1 MYQVNRMA
9 TSRIA
14 VVDMNRCR
22 FNECDKPCI
31 RFCPGVRSGDETIL
45 AKDDRII
52 INEDLCI
59 GCGICTKKCQ
69 FKALT
74 VINLAHELTDMVHQY
89 GKNSFR
95 LYGLPVIKKG
105 EVIGLL
111 GANGIGKTTALQILS
126 GSFRPNLG
134 NYDNPPDD
142 ADIIRKFRGTELQN
156 YLIDL
161 FAGKIKTVYKPQQVD
176 TIPMH
181 VKGKVKSLLKDERGK
196 LEEITEKLNISGIM
210 DRDIGKLSGG
220 ELQRLAIAQAM
231 LKDADVYYF
240 DEPSSFLDAKQR
252 LVTARAIRE
261 LASEGKAVVV
271 VEHDLATLDLLA
283 DNVHIVYGHA
293 GAYGVISKLYSAR
306 RGINIYLD
314 GFIREENVRFRD
326 ESISFHD
333 YGQIFKGVDKI
344 IEYPDLAKK
353 LGDFSFNIKKGH
365 IYSGEILGVFGAN
378 ALGKTTFA
386 KILAGEVKPDKG
398 KLESGIKIS
407 YKPQYL
413 SSDFTGTVS
422 ELLSSV
428 SKRFGTVDYHKDIL
442 KPLEL
447 DSLLDNSV
455 SKLSG
460 GELQRVAIA
469 VTLSKEDSDFMLF
482 DEPSAY
488 LDVEQRVKFS
498 KLIRR
503 FIENKKKTCMIID
516 HDILLLDYVSDRTVL
531 FLGESGVSGKAGEPQ
546 KLDKGMNDFLKDLGI
561 TFRKDPDSGRPRA
574 NKPDSQKDKEQIGKN
589 RYYTK

>member
-1 MYQVNRMA
+1 MA

-14 VVDMNRCR
+14 VVDMNKCR

-45 AKDDRII
+45 AKDDKII

-74 VINLAHELTDMVHQY
+74 VINLAHELTDIVHQY

-126 GSFRPNLG
+126 GSIRPNLG
-134 NYDNPPDD
+134 NYDNPPQD
-142 ADIIRKFRGTELQN
+142 ADIIKKFRGTELQN

-161 FAGKIKTVYKPQQVD
+161 FSGKIRTVYKPQQVD
-176 TIPMH
+176 IIPKQ
-181 VKGKVKSLLKDERGK
+181 VKGKVKDLLKDERGK
-196 LEEITEKLNISGIM
+196 LEDITGKLNLSGIM

-220 ELQRLAIAQAM
+220 ELQRLAIAQTM

-240 DEPSSFLDAKQR
+240 DEPSSFLDAKHR
-252 LVTARAIRE
+252 LIVARTIRE

-283 DNVHIVYGHA
+283 DNIHIVYGHA
-293 GAYGVISKLYSAR
+293 GAYGVISKLYSSR

-314 GFIREENVRFRD
+314 GFIREENIRFRD
-326 ESISFHD
+326 EAISFHAQ
-333 YGQIFKGVDKI
+333 GQVFKGVEKI
-344 IEYPDLAKK
+344 IEYPNISKK
-353 LGDFSFNIKKGH
+353 LGDFSFDIKDGY
-365 IYSGEILGVFGAN
+365 IYTGEVLGVFGAN

-386 KILAGEVKPDKG
+386 KILAGDMKADKG
-398 KLESGIKIS
+398 KLESKIKIA

-428 SKRFGTVDYHKDIL
+428 SKYFGTTEYNKDIM

-447 DSLLDNSV
+447 EGILDNKIST
-455 SKLSG
+455 LSG

-469 VTLSKEDSDFMLF
+469 VALSKEDSDFILL

-498 KLIRR
+498 KMIRK
-503 FIENKKKTCMIID
+503 FVENKKKTCMIID
-516 HDILLLDYVSDRTVL
+516 HDLLLLDYVSDRTVL
-531 FLGESGVSGKAGEPQ
+531 FLGDSGVYGHAGRPQ
-546 KLDKGMNDFLKDLGI
+546 TLEKGMNDFLKELDI
-561 TFRKDPDSGRPRA
+561 TFRKEPDTGRPRA
-574 NKPDSQKDKEQIGKN
+574 NKPGSQKDTGQKQKN
-589 RYYTK
+589 KYYSK

>member
-1 MYQVNRMA
+1 MP

-14 VVDMNRCR
+14 VIDRKKCR

-45 AKDDRII
+45 ADEEKII

-89 GKNSFR
+89 GQNTFR
-95 LYGLPVIKKG
+95 LYGLPVLKKG
-105 EVIGLL
+105 EVIRLL

-126 GSFRPNLG
+126 GSIRPNLG
-134 NYDNPPDD
+134 NFDTPPAETDV
-142 ADIIRKFRGTELQN
+142 IKKFRGTELQN

-161 FAGKIKTVYKPQQVD
+161 FSGKMKTVYKPQQVD
-176 TIPMH
+176 SIPH
-181 VKGKVKSLLKDERGK
+181 VVKGKVKDLLKDERGK
-196 LEEITEKLNISGIM
+196 FDEIVEKLNLTKIL

-220 ELQRLAIAQAM
+220 ELQRLAIAQTM

-240 DEPSSFLDAKQR
+240 DEPSSFLDANQR
-252 LVTARAIRE
+252 LIVARTIRE
-261 LASEGKAVVV
+261 LAAEGKAVMV

-293 GAYGVISKLYSAR
+293 GAYGVISKLYSTR
-306 RGINIYLD
+306 RGINMYLE
-314 GFIREENVRFRD
+314 GFIRAENIRFRN
-326 ESISFHD
+326 ESISLRG
-333 YGQIFKGVDKI
+333 YGQVFKSKEKI
-344 IEYPDLAKK
+344 IEYPDITKK
-353 LGDFSFNIKKGH
+353 MGEFTADIKAGH

-386 KILAGEVKPDKG
+386 KIISGELKPDNC
-398 KLESGIKIS
+398 KLDSKITIA

-413 SSDFTGTVS
+413 VSDFTGTVS
-422 ELLSSV
+422 DLLASV
-428 SKRFGTVDYHKDIL
+428 SERFGTTEYNKDIL
-442 KPLEL
+442 HPLEL
-447 DSLLDNSV
+447 DSILDNNV

-469 VTLSKEDSDFMLF
+469 VALSKESEFVLL

-498 KLIRR
+498 KMIRR
-503 FIENKKKTCMIID
+503 FIENGKKTCMIID

-531 FLGESGVSGKAGEPQ
+531 FLGESGISGKAGSPQ
-546 KLDKGMNDFLKDLGI
+546 TLEKGMNDFLKDLDI
-561 TFRKDPDSGRPRA
+561 TFRKDAESGRPRA
-574 NKPDSQKDKEQIGKN
+574 NKPGSQKDVNQKQKDK
-589 RYYTK
+589 YYSK